1 MTIDDGV
8 FNNAGNIYVSATNAI
23 TNEDGSNT
31 TNILTNTGSITVG
44 SDDLGAATAGE
55 LDLTSDT
62 VENFDGTNYGTLTVT
77 SLGKLDLLGGVT
89 IDDGVF
95 NNAGN
100 IYVSATNAITN
111 EDGSNTTNILT
122 NTGSITVGSD
132 DLGAA
137 TAGELDLTSDTVE
150 NFDGTNYGTLTVTSL
165 GKLDLLGGVTIDDGV
180 FNNAGNIYV
189 SATNAITN
197 EDGSNTTN
205 ILTNTGSITVGSDDL
220 GAATAGE
227 LDLTSDTV
235 ENFDGTNYGTLTVTS
250 LGKLDLL
257 GGVTIDDGVFNNAG
271 NIYVS
276 ATNAITNEDGSNTT
290 NILTNTGSI
299 TVGSDDLGAATAGE
313 LDLTSDT
320 VENFDGTNYGTL
332 TVTSLGKLDLLGG
345 VTIDDGVFNNAGNIY
360 VSATNAIT
368 NEDGSNT
375 TNILTNTGS
384 ITVGSDDLGAAT
396 AGELDLTSDTVENFD
411 GTNYG
416 TLTVTSLGKL
426 DLLGG
431 VTIDDGVFNNAGNI
445 YVSVGTN
452 AITNAI
458 LITNNPGAT
467 IEATGAGVELEIKS
481 ATTFNNDGTLLA
493 TLGGTL
499 DLDSLTVTNSAT
511 GLVQVDTLSFLDLE
525 GATIT
530 GGTLLVTTGGTVDVN
545 TGTSTIANLALG
557 NFTNNGRV
565 QVDAGA
571 SLVLLNDTMG
581 GNGDLRVNGTGTL
594 QISGDVVLGDGIT
607 TSTTGVGAVALTG
620 TSGDDT
626 ISLTRP
632 ATQHLHHD

>member
-445 YVSVGTN
+445 YVSATN
-452 AITNAI
+452 AITNEDGSNTTNI
-458 LITNNPGAT
+458 LTNTGSITVGSDDLGA
-467 IEATGAGVELEIKS
+467 ATAGELDLTSDTVEN
-481 ATTFNNDGTLLA
+481 FDGTNY
-493 TLGGTL
+493 GT
-499 DLDSLTVTNSAT
+499 LTVTSLGKLDLLGGVTIDDGVFNNAGNIYVSAT
-511 GLVQVDTLSFLDLE
+511 NAITNEDGSNTTNILTNTGSITVGSDDLGAATAGELDLTSDTVE
-525 GATIT
+525 NFDGTNY
-530 GGTLLVTTGGTVDVN
+530 GTLTVT
-545 TGTSTIANLALG
+545 
-557 NFTNNGRV
+557 
-565 QVDAGA
+565 
-571 SLVLLNDTMG
+571 SL
-581 GNGDLRVNGTGTL
+581 R
-594 QISGDVVLGDGIT
+594 Q
-607 TSTTGVGAVALTG
+607 ARPAWR
-620 TSGDDT
+620 GDD
-626 ISLTRP
+626 
-632 ATQHLHHD
+632 